1 MIKKTIISGIILL
14 FFSAIVMADGNES
27 LFELANQKYSEG
39 YYDEAIS
46 SYEEILTTG
55 YSSAALYYNLGNAYY
70 KTNEV
75 TKAILNYER
84 ALLLSPGDEDIK
96 YNLEIA
102 NQLVA
107 DKINNLPEFFITKW
121 FKQIR
126 TGLSPDKWALISLVS
141 FAVMAV
147 FALMFFFL
155 RSRFVRKLSLAGAVL
170 FLLLSTASL
179 VFGRLQYKQFSERN
193 TAIIFSPSVTAKSS
207 PDQGGTDLFVLHEGV
222 KVWISDHLNGW
233 LEIQLADGNKAWIPE
248 NSLERI

>member
-1 MIKKTIISGIILL
+1 MIKKSVIPGLILL
-14 FFSAIVMADGNES
+14 LVNIACIAGGNES

-39 YYDEAIS
+39 SYDEAIS
-46 SYEEILTTG
+46 SYEEILKTG
-55 YSSAALYYNLGNAYY
+55 NSSAALYYNLGNAYY

-84 ALLLSPGDEDIK
+84 ALLLAPGDEDIK
-96 YNLEIA
+96 YNLDIA

-107 DKINNLPEFFITKW
+107 DKINSLPEFFLTKW
-121 FKQIR
+121 FKQLR
-126 TGLSPDKWALISLVS
+126 TGLSPDKWAFLSIIS
-141 FAVMAV
+141 FALTAI
-147 FALMFFFL
+147 FALIFFFAGT
-155 RSRFVRKLSLAGAVL
+155 RFIRKLSLAGAFFF
-170 FLLLSTASL
+170 FLISTTSL
-179 VFGRLQYKQFSERN
+179 TFGRIQHKQLSERK

-222 KVWISDHLNGW
+222 KVWITDQLNDW